1 MIKITY
7 WNSDKQTLDLECKEV
22 KEVDKVIHILTKAKE
37 EVEIQGLSEGIASEL
52 VNCIRSGK
60 GEAFYF
66 PPTVRVILNIKR
78 KEGGEML

>member
-22 KEVDKVIHILTKAKE
+22 KRVDKTIHILTQAKE
-37 EVEIQGLSEGIASEL
+37 EIEIQGLSEGIASEL
-52 VNCIRSGK
+52 VSCIQSGK

-66 PPTVRVILNIKR
+66 PPTVRVMLNIK
-78 KEGGEML
+78 

>member
-22 KEVDKVIHILTKAKE
+22 KRIDKTIHILTKAKE
-37 EVEIQGLSEGIASEL
+37 KVEIQGLSDGIASEL
-52 VNCIRSGK
+52 VNCIRSGS

-66 PPTVRVILNIKR
+66 PPTVRVMLNIK
-78 KEGGEML
+78 

>member
-22 KEVDKVIHILTKAKE
+22 ERVDKVIHILTKTKE
-37 EVEIQGLSEGIASEL
+37 EVEIQGLSDGIASEL
-52 VNCIRSGK
+52 VNCIRSGR

-66 PPTVRVILNIKR
+66 PPTVKIIQNIK
-78 KEGGEML
+78 

>member
-7 WNSDKQTLDLECKEV
+7 WNSDKQTLDLDCKEV
-22 KEVDKVIHILTKAKE
+22 ERVDRVIRILTEAKE

-52 VNCIRSGK
+52 VNCIRSGR

-66 PPTVRVILNIKR
+66 PPTVKVMVIIK
-78 KEGGEML
+78 

>member
-22 KEVDKVIHILTKAKE
+22 KRLDKVIRILTQAKE
-37 EVEIQGLSEGIASEL
+37 EIEIQGLSDGIASEL

-66 PPTVRVILNIKR
+66 PPTVRVILNIK
-78 KEGGEML
+78 

>member
-22 KEVDKVIHILTKAKE
+22 ERADKVIRILTEAKE
-37 EVEIQGLSEGIASEL
+37 EVEIQGLSDGIASEL

-66 PPTVRVILNIKR
+66 PPTVKVILNIK
-78 KEGGEML
+78 

>member
-22 KEVDKVIHILTKAKE
+22 KRADKVIRILTEAKE
-37 EVEIQGLSEGIASEL
+37 EVEIQGLSDGIASEL
-52 VNCIRSGK
+52 VNCIRSGR

-66 PPTVRVILNIKR
+66 PPTVKVMVNIK
-78 KEGGEML
+78 

>member
-7 WNSDKQTLDLECKEV
+7 WNSDKQTLDLDCKEV
-22 KEVDKVIHILTKAKE
+22 KRIDKAIHILTKAKE

-66 PPTVRVILNIKR
+66 PPTVKVILNIK
-78 KEGGEML
+78 

>member
-22 KEVDKVIHILTKAKE
+22 KRVDKTIHILTETKE

-66 PPTVRVILNIKR
+66 PPTVRVMLNIK
-78 KEGGEML
+78 

>member
-22 KEVDKVIHILTKAKE
+22 KRVDKVIRILTETKE
-37 EVEIQGLSEGIASEL
+37 EVEIQGLSDGIASEL
-52 VNCIRSGK
+52 VNCIRSGR

-66 PPTVRVILNIKR
+66 PPTVRVILNIK
-78 KEGGEML
+78 

>member
-22 KEVDKVIHILTKAKE
+22 KRIDKTIHILTQAKE
-37 EVEIQGLSEGIASEL
+37 EVEIQGLSDGIASEL

-66 PPTVRVILNIKR
+66 PPTVRVMLNIK
-78 KEGGEML
+78 

>member
-7 WNSDKQTLDLECKEV
+7 WNSDKQTLDLDCKEV
-22 KEVDKVIHILTKAKE
+22 ERIGKIIRILTETKE

-66 PPTVRVILNIKR
+66 PPTVRVMVNIL
-78 KEGGEML
+78 

>member
-7 WNSDKQTLDLECKEV
+7 WDSDKQTLDFECKEV

-66 PPTVRVILNIKR
+66 PPAVRVMVNIK
-78 KEGGEML
+78 

>member
-22 KEVDKVIHILTKAKE
+22 KRVDKTIHILTQTKE
-37 EVEIQGLSEGIASEL
+37 EIEIQGLSDGIASEL
-52 VNCIRSGK
+52 INCIQSGR

-66 PPTVRVILNIKR
+66 PPTVRVILNIK
-78 KEGGEML
+78 

>member
-22 KEVDKVIHILTKAKE
+22 KRVDKTIRILTEAKE
-37 EVEIQGLSEGIASEL
+37 EVEIQGLSDGIASEL
-52 VNCIRSGK
+52 INCIRSGK

-66 PPTVRVILNIKR
+66 PPTVRVMLNIK
-78 KEGGEML
+78 

>member
-22 KEVDKVIHILTKAKE
+22 EKVDKVIRILTETKE

-66 PPTVRVILNIKR
+66 PPTVRVMVNIL
-78 KEGGEML
+78 

>member
-22 KEVDKVIHILTKAKE
+22 ERIDKVIRILTKAKE

-66 PPTVRVILNIKR
+66 PPSVKIK
-78 KEGGEML
+78 KNSTQ

>member
-7 WNSDKQTLDLECKEV
+7 WNSDKRTLDLECKEV

-66 PPTVRVILNIKR
+66 PPTVKVMVNIK
-78 KEGGEML
+78 

>member
-22 KEVDKVIHILTKAKE
+22 KRIDKAIRIFTKTKE

-52 VNCIRSGK
+52 VNCIRSGR

-66 PPTVRVILNIKR
+66 PPTVKVILNIK
-78 KEGGEML
+78 

>member
-7 WNSDKQTLDLECKEV
+7 WDSDKQTLDLECKEV
-22 KEVDKVIHILTKAKE
+22 KEVDKVIHILTKTKE

-66 PPTVRVILNIKR
+66 PPTVRVMVNIK
-78 KEGGEML
+78 

>member
-22 KEVDKVIHILTKAKE
+22 KRIDKVIHILTKAKE
-37 EVEIQGLSEGIASEL
+37 EVEIQGLSEKIASEL
-52 VNCIRSGK
+52 VNCIRSGR

-66 PPTVRVILNIKR
+66 PPTVKVVLNIK
-78 KEGGEML
+78 

>member
-22 KEVDKVIHILTKAKE
+22 ERVGKVIRILTEDKE

-66 PPTVRVILNIKR
+66 PPTVRVMVNIK
-78 KEGGEML
+78 

>member
-7 WNSDKQTLDLECKEV
+7 WNNDKQTLDLDCKEV
-22 KEVDKVIHILTKAKE
+22 KRVDKTIHILTQARE
-37 EVEIQGLSEGIASEL
+37 EIEIQGLSEGMASEL

-66 PPTVRVILNIKR
+66 PPTVRVIVNIK
-78 KEGGEML
+78 

>member
-7 WNSDKQTLDLECKEV
+7 WDSDKQTLDFECKEV
-22 KEVDKVIHILTKAKE
+22 KEVDKVIHILTKTKE
-37 EVEIQGLSEGIASEL
+37 EVEIQGLSDGIASEL

-66 PPTVRVILNIKR
+66 PPTVRVMVNIK
-78 KEGGEML
+78 

>member
-37 EVEIQGLSEGIASEL
+37 EVEIQGVSDGIASEL
-52 VNCIRSGK
+52 VNCIRSGR
-60 GEAFYF
+60 GETFYF
-66 PPTVRVILNIKR
+66 PPTVKVMVNIK
-78 KEGGEML
+78 

>member
-22 KEVDKVIHILTKAKE
+22 KEVDRVIHILTKAKE
-37 EVEIQGLSEGIASEL
+37 EVEIQGLSDGIASEL

-60 GEAFYF
+60 SEAFYF
-66 PPTVRVILNIKR
+66 PPTVKVMVNIK
-78 KEGGEML
+78 

>member
-22 KEVDKVIHILTKAKE
+22 KEVDKIILILTKTKE

-66 PPTVRVILNIKR
+66 PPTVRVMVNIK
-78 KEGGEML
+78 

>member
-22 KEVDKVIHILTKAKE
+22 KRVDKTIHILTQAKE
-37 EVEIQGLSEGIASEL
+37 EIEIQGLSEGIASEL
-52 VNCIRSGK
+52 VNCIQSGK

-66 PPTVRVILNIKR
+66 PPTVRVTLSIK
-78 KEGGEML
+78 

>member
-22 KEVDKVIHILTKAKE
+22 KEVDKVVHILTKAKE
-37 EVEIQGLSEGIASEL
+37 EVEIQGLSEGISSEL

-66 PPTVRVILNIKR
+66 PPTVRVMVNIK
-78 KEGGEML
+78 

>member
-7 WNSDKQTLDLECKEV
+7 WNSDKQTLDLDCKEV
-22 KEVDKVIHILTKAKE
+22 ERADKVIRILTKAKE
-37 EVEIQGLSEGIASEL
+37 EIEIQGLSDGIASEL

-66 PPTVRVILNIKR
+66 PPTVKVMVNIK
-78 KEGGEML
+78 

>member
-22 KEVDKVIHILTKAKE
+22 KEVGKVIHILTKTKE

-66 PPTVRVILNIKR
+66 PPTVRVMVNIK
-78 KEGGEML
+78 

>member
-22 KEVDKVIHILTKAKE
+22 KRVDKTIHILTQAKE

-66 PPTVRVILNIKR
+66 PPTVRVILNIK
-78 KEGGEML
+78 

>member
-22 KEVDKVIHILTKAKE
+22 EKVDKVIRILTEAKE

-52 VNCIRSGK
+52 VNCIRTGK

-66 PPTVRVILNIKR
+66 PPTVRVMVNIK
-78 KEGGEML
+78 

>member
-22 KEVDKVIHILTKAKE
+22 ERVDKTIRILTEARE
-37 EVEIQGLSEGIASEL
+37 EIEIQGLSDGIASEL

-66 PPTVRVILNIKR
+66 PPTVRVILNIK
-78 KEGGEML
+78 

>member
-22 KEVDKVIHILTKAKE
+22 KRVDKTIHILTQAKE
-37 EVEIQGLSEGIASEL
+37 EIEIQGLSEGIASEL
-52 VNCIRSGK
+52 INCIRSGK

-66 PPTVRVILNIKR
+66 PPAVRVILNIK
-78 KEGGEML
+78 

>member
-7 WNSDKQTLDLECKEV
+7 WNSDKQTLDLDCKEV
-22 KEVDKVIHILTKAKE
+22 ERIGKIIRILTETKE

-66 PPTVRVILNIKR
+66 PPTVRVMVNIK
-78 KEGGEML
+78 

>member
-22 KEVDKVIHILTKAKE
+22 ERVDKAIRIFTKTKE

-52 VNCIRSGK
+52 VNCIRSGR

-66 PPTVRVILNIKR
+66 PPTVKVVLNIK
-78 KEGGEML
+78 

>member
-22 KEVDKVIHILTKAKE
+22 ERVDKAIRIFTKTKE

-52 VNCIRSGK
+52 VNCIRSGR

-66 PPTVRVILNIKR
+66 PPTVKVILNIK
-78 KEGGEML
+78 